1 MKLLAIIIAFLLNH
15 FWPNAHAVR
24 PFSWL
29 FAWAKWLQEQFSD
42 LKAELLLIVIV
53 AVPISVFFLVLG
65 ILDWDHSDQFLYFV
79 VSVLVLSYTIGPE
92 NLETA
97 VEKGQL
103 HQQLDLSEDV
113 SDQGVIVA
121 MTDASLHRWFGVFFW
136 YVVLGLAG
144 ALIYRLCERL
154 RQPGENKALQLVAK
168 RTVQIMDYPVAW
180 LMLASLAIAT
190 DFERTWNCCKP
201 FLSMDRIK
209 KLDQRFIYTATEC
222 AVKACEIPPHDKGEG
237 YQVQRKTLTVLFRM
251 LVVWLVFVSI
261 LVIFT

>member
-15 FWPNAHAVR
+15 FWPNAHTVR

-29 FAWAKWLQEQFSD
+29 LQWADWVKQKLPDLQ
-42 LKAELLLIVIV
+42 AEVLLIIIV
-53 AVPISVFFLVLG
+53 GVPVAAFVLILTLFGWDQPDEFIYFILSVVVLG
-65 ILDWDHSDQFLYFV
+65 
-79 VSVLVLSYTIGPE
+79 YTIGPE

-103 HQQLDLSEDV
+103 HQQLHLSEDA
-113 SDQGVIVA
+113 SEKTVITA

-136 YVVLGLAG
+136 YVVLGLVG
-144 ALIYRLCERL
+144 ALIYRFCERL
-154 RQPGENKALQLVAK
+154 RQPDKNGPVQLVA
-168 RTVQIMDYPVAW
+168 RRAVQIMDYPVAW
-180 LMLASLAIAT
+180 LMLVSLAIAT

-201 FLSMDRIK
+201 FLSMDSVK

-222 AVKACEIPPHDKGEG
+222 AVKQCEITPHDKGES
-237 YQVQRKTLTVLFRM
+237 YHVQRQTLQVLFRM